1 MTAAAKPGRRE
12 GGGTMDCRA
21 RDLVLMDGGA
31 TRAAAVATWALVR
44 ARGDVLLGVAALR
57 SRSTLRFRMRSR
69 LADSVGM
76 FVGVTGL
83 CTLGT
88 DGCASVERVILP
100 LSSLLLIVG
109 TFGGTCT
116 LGTRDMLGVC
126 TLGTLC
132 MCCVVEDVAT
142 SARQLGCACTWAF
155 VASMIR
161 WRSWAA

>member
-21 RDLVLMDGGA
+21 RDLVLMAGGA

-57 SRSTLRFRMRSR
+57 SRATLRFRMRSR

-76 FVGVTGL
+76 FVGGTGL

-88 DGCASVERVILP
+88 DGCAIMERVIL
-100 LSSLLLIVG
+100 LVLLLLLVAG
-109 TFGGTCT
+109 TVGGTCT

-126 TLGTLC
+126 TLGT
-132 MCCVVEDVAT
+132 
-142 SARQLGCACTWAF
+142 R
-155 VASMIR
+155 
-161 WRSWAA
+161 